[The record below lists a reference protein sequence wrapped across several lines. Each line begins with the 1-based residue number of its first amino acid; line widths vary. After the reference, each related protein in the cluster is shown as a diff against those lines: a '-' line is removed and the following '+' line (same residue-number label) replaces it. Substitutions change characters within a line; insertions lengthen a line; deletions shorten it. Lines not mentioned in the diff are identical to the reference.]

1 MPPRG
6 RKATVRRAII
16 GQSFNFLYW
25 RERGR
30 VYQRGGTSVC
40 VCVNKRTCMYVSD
53 VSVADIQRP
62 RASRLPNARGELDF
76 SRESSVSCV
85 DFASTGRS
93 AVIELTRLFCGILYI
108 DISRPAAYTTPGASN
123 CLEPSLTRG
132 RRVDRGGKG
141 IRVVANE
148 RVTERKAGWDGSSSE
163 EDRDSQCR

>member
-30 VYQRGGTSVC
+30 VYQRGGTSVCVC

-93 AVIELTRLFCGILYI
+93 AVIELTRLFCGILYV

-148 RVTERKAGWDGSSSE
+148 RVTERRGRMGW
-163 EDRDSQCR
+163 

>member
-30 VYQRGGTSVC
+30 VYQRGGTG
-40 VCVNKRTCMYVSD
+40 VCVNKRTYMYVSD

-62 RASRLPNARGELDF
+62 RASRLPYARGELDF

-93 AVIELTRLFCGILYI
+93 AVIELTRLFSGIMYT

-148 RVTERKAGWDGSSSE
+148 RVTEREAGWDGSSSE
-163 EDRDSQCR
+163 KDRDSQCR